1 MATNPEEEARRIT
14 EDGLRQVESGARSF
28 NSATEAAAS
37 GMGTAAK
44 DIGASRRDTDAAI
57 QQAEQGFT
65 RLGASVLNFGRAL
78 SSSDASLSKYAGAI
92 DEAGSGLAMLA
103 TAAFGPLGLV
113 LGFVVKAMTS
123 LMSAELKQTDKILG
137 NFEKLGEL
145 GAAAQMTSG
154 EIEGMFNN
162 AGFSTINGQ
171 SQMIVKTITSLGSD
185 LTKLGATSID
195 GVKTF
200 TQLAAFNTSSLEEQQ
215 TIRNQFNNL
224 GISQEKLLNAQ
235 AGFMKE
241 QGALGFGRK
250 QVDKKLVDQSLGYT
264 KNLSMLSALTGESAD
279 AIKASRAK
287 DLEDFAFNV
296 SLRQLGD
303 DEAGKKQR
311 DMVQNMA
318 TVIGSKVDDQAKKA
332 FMSVFANGAA
342 VTSEAIA
349 LSTRTQGQ
357 FVTWTN
363 DFKSGKL
370 SPEGFINKLNESGD
384 AMLQSMGAALKSNA
398 ALRESMGMGP
408 ETVMNTATTMAEGA
422 MDATMKEI
430 NKKMNQKDV
439 YVDFAN
445 TTKNLADQFA
455 KMMDELLKLIQKPL
469 MDAFKWLIEATM
481 TLIKGFATSRLAKA
495 FGIDFSPL
503 LLKMNSV
510 GSVVN
515 EVGDLVEK
523 LEQEKKN
530 KDKLFGGTPQ
540 NVWEKLKEFRRDF
553 RGNDQRIAD
562 LEEQLKIRAQEITDR
577 GLIYKGNPFHD
588 SSTKP
593 AETTTAPKVPS
604 TASSQEGTM
613 DGYKPRRSAEQQ
625 ESVPKYKFG
634 GITGDGFSDM
644 SKKIT
649 GGGIFDGPTSGYRK
663 TLPKNKNFAVVP
675 LPSGDRIPV
684 TFQGGMDTEAKT
696 QEDLNG
702 NKANPL
708 ADMSIISDTMTDM
721 MTNMMSM
728 FKNDMSMASKPA
740 DLTGN
745 KDNPLTE
752 TSQLTDMMTDMM
764 SKFKNNNEEEQSF
777 STVSGPTTT
786 NKTTGVLQ
794 SVTDKL
800 DILLDRI
807 RLNNNLQTELLD
819 HARG

>member
-1 MATNPEEEARRIT
+1 MATNPEDEARRILEEGERT
-14 EDGLRQVESGARSF
+14 IGSGVRNFSNSTASLASRLSGA
-28 NSATEAAAS
+28 AE
-37 GMGTAAK
+37 
-44 DIGASRRDTDAAI
+44 DIGQSARSTDLAVDQAA
-57 QQAEQGFT
+57 EGF
-65 RLGASVLNFGRAL
+65 RAFGSSVVSFGRAL
-78 SSSDASLSKYAGAI
+78 SSTDTSLSKYAGAI
-92 DEAGSGLAMLA
+92 DEAGSGLALLA
-103 TAAFGPLGLV
+103 TAAFGPLGVV

-137 NFEKLGEL
+137 NFQKLGEL

-171 SQMIVKTITSLGSD
+171 SQMMVKTITSLGSD
-185 LTKLGATSID
+185 LTKLGATSAD

-200 TQLAAFNTSSLEEQQ
+200 TQLAAFNTASLEEQQ
-215 TIRNQFNNL
+215 KIRNQFNNL
-224 GISQEKLLNAQ
+224 GISQEKLLDAQ

-241 QGALGFGRK
+241 QGALGLGKK

-279 AIKASRAK
+279 AIKASRQK

-332 FMSVFANGAA
+332 FMSVYANGAA

-363 DFKSGKL
+363 EFKSGKL

-384 AMLQSMGAALKSNA
+384 AALQSMGAALKSNA

-430 NKKMNQKDV
+430 NKKMDQKDI

-469 MDAFKWLIEATM
+469 MDAFKWLMEATLA
-481 TLIKGFATSRLAKA
+481 LIKGFATSRFAKLM
-495 FGIDFSPL
+495 GIDFSPL

-510 GSVVN
+510 GGVVN

-523 LEQEKKN
+523 LEEEKKN
-530 KDKLFGGTPQ
+530 KDTLLGGTPQ
-540 NVWEKLKEFRRDF
+540 NVWEKLKEFRIDF
-553 RGNDQRIAD
+553 RGNDQRIKD

-577 GLIYKGNPFHD
+577 GLIYEGNPFHN

-593 AETTTAPKVPS
+593 AETPTAPKGPVTSS
-604 TASSQEGTM
+604 TQEGTM
-613 DGYKPRRSAEQQ
+613 GAYKPRGGGQQQQNSAPQ
-625 ESVPKYKFG
+625 YKFG
-634 GITGDGFSDM
+634 GVTGDGFGDM
-644 SKKIT
+644 SQKIT

-675 LPSGDRIPV
+675 LPSGDTIPV
-684 TFQGGMDTEAKT
+684 SFQGGMDMEAKMPA
-696 QEDLNG
+696 DLTG

-708 ADMSIISDTMTDM
+708 ADMSSISDM
-721 MTNMMSM
+721 MTEMANI
-728 FKNDMSMASKPA
+728 FKQNTEESPDMTFTNTTSS
-740 DLTGN
+740 N
-745 KDNPLTE
+745 KKS
-752 TSQLTDMMTDMM
+752 TSALE
-764 SKFKNNNEEEQSF
+764 SI
-777 STVSGPTTT
+777 
-786 NKTTGVLQ
+786 
-794 SVTDKL
+794 TDKL
-800 DILLDRI
+800 DTLLERI